1 MYYLG
6 IDHHKR
12 YSQVAVVDEK
22 GTVRTN
28 GKIAN
33 EKKAFI
39 LLKEY
44 YKEPCRAV
52 IEAGRNWGMMYDLL
66 EELDIKTVV
75 AHPLKTRAIADAK
88 IKSDSIDAKTLAHLL
103 RTDLIPEVYVPSKEV
118 REQKNLLRHRVWLV
132 RLQTMTKNRIH
143 QLIDRNH
150 VKRPKVKNIFGV
162 AGRTFLKGLNLS
174 LIDQKL
180 LKDHLELL
188 DTLHEHIRKTEVW
201 IGKELKDN
209 PYISILGSLPG
220 FGKIL
225 SALAALE
232 IDDIDRFPTRAKFA
246 SYSGLIPSTFASG
259 GKVYHGDLIP
269 NGNRWLRYTFIE
281 ASWVAIR
288 SSSAYCRSYFERIK
302 HHKSSNVAIVALAR
316 RLSEI
321 AYRCL
326 KEERAYEEYPYM
338 PYSR

>member
-22 GTVRTN
+22 GTVRSN

-66 EELDIKTVV
+66 EELDIKTIVG
-75 AHPLKTRAIADAK
+75 HPLKIRAIADAK

-103 RTDLIPEVYVPSKEV
+103 RADLIPQVHVPSKEV
-118 REQKNLLRHRVWLV
+118 REQKNLLRHRLWLV

-150 VKRPKVKNIFGV
+150 IKRPKVKNIFGV

-174 LIDQKL
+174 PIDQKL

-188 DTLHEHIRKTEVW
+188 DNLHQHIRKTEVW
-201 IGKELKDN
+201 IGKELKNNHLMD
-209 PYISILGSLPG
+209 ILITLPG
-220 FGKIL
+220 FGKVL

-232 IDDIDRFPTRAKFA
+232 IDDISRFRTPAKFA
-246 SYSGLIPSTFASG
+246 SYSALIPSTFASG

-269 NGNRWLRYTFIE
+269 NGNRWLKYVFIE
-281 ASWVAIR
+281 AAWVSIR
-288 SSSAYCRSYFERIK
+288 TSTYCRFYFEKMKDRK
-302 HHKSSNVAIVALAR
+302 NSNVAIVALAR

-326 KEERAYEEYPYM
+326 KEKRAYEERPYM
-338 PYSR
+338 PYTR